1 MREHGDLDQKLF
13 EIQISIS
20 SALEKMFELRKK
32 LSALDD
38 VLVGVAVELEK
49 IKKENKNGKQIQNR

>member
-1 MREHGDLDQKLF
+1 MRKRGDLDQKLF

-20 SALEKMFELRKK
+20 VALEKMFELRKK

-38 VLVGVAVELEK
+38 VLFGVAVELEK
-49 IKKENKNGKQIQNR
+49 IKKEK

>member
-1 MREHGDLDQKLF
+1 MRKRGDLDQKLF

-32 LSALDD
+32 LSILDD
-38 VLVGVAVELEK
+38 VLVGVAIELEK
-49 IKKENKNGKQIQNR
+49 IKKENKNGRTNLQR

>member
-1 MREHGDLDQKLF
+1 MRKHGDLDQKLF

-20 SALEKMFELRKK
+20 SALEKMFELRKN
-32 LSALDD
+32 LSILDD
-38 VLVGVAVELEK
+38 VLVGVAIELEK